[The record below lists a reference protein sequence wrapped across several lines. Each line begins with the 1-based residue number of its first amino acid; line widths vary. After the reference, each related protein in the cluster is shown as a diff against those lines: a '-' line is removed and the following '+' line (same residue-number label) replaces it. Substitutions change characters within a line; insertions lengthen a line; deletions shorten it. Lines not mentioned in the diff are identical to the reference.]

1 MQVTVETLAKGFMI
15 NVFSTKN
22 CQGMLVS
29 ILEAIEEMRLTV
41 LEARVSCTDN
51 FEFQAVGGE
60 VRYILPSCSEQ
71 IIITLFLLISF
82 NMQIIVLSLSF
93 TYQYMSHVLSLYENV
108 PHWGTR

>member
-1 MQVTVETLAKGFMI
+1 METLEKGFMI

-60 VRYILPSCSEQ
+60 VRYILPSSSEQ
-71 IIITLFLLISF
+71 IIITLFLLVSTCKSLSS
-82 NMQIIVLSLSF
+82 LSLSF
-93 TYQYMSHVLSLYENV
+93 AYQYMSHVLSLYENV